1 MNMETSVLVV
11 ENALDQ
17 RERIIKCLASAGLSA
32 SGVGSAAECYQAL
45 TKNNWRIAV
54 VDIDLPDQ
62 SGYMLVEYIRANT
75 TMKVIILTAR
85 DAADDRVK
93 GYDSGADIYLVKPI
107 KCQELATAIK
117 NLAQRRNCKNGST
130 ILQNSHPNPGH
141 PLKASHPSRPAQH

>member
-1 MNMETSVLVV
+1 MNTETRVLVV
-11 ENALDQ
+11 ENAPDQ
-17 RERIIKCLASAGLSA
+17 RENIVKRLGSAGISA

-62 SGYMLVEYIRANT
+62 SGYVLVEYIRANT

-85 DAADDRVK
+85 DAADDRIK

-107 KCQELATAIK
+107 NCRELATAIK
-117 NLAQRRNCKNGST
+117 SLTQRGNSKNGSS
-130 ILQNSHPNPGH
+130 ILPISNPKPAH
-141 PLKASHPSRPAQH
+141 APKALPSTKPAQR